1 MKKIVVLLGALLVII
16 AISYFAVTNLKHE
29 KNISLSTK
37 GNSFFPSP
45 TPMPF
50 EDLTIPYLRS
60 RQYTGVLGKL
70 EQVSAVSRY
79 TSYSTSYLSDGLK
92 INAQLTIP
100 NGDMPLEGWSAIV
113 FVHGYIPPSLYETFK
128 NYAAY
133 VDYLASEGFVVF
145 KVDLRGHGNSEGT
158 PGGAYYSSDYI
169 IDVLNAKSALQ
180 KSDFVN
186 PQKIGLWGHSMAG
199 NVVSRAM
206 AVDTSIPAV
215 VIWAGAVYTYSDMQK
230 YGIQDNSYR
239 PPSDQSQRTRRRTQL
254 FEKYGQFNSE
264 SAFWKSVPMT
274 NYLADIKGAI
284 QIHHAVN
291 DDVVN
296 IGYSRDFDLLLD
308 NTSIY
313 HELNEYPSGGH
324 NITGVSFSQ
333 AMRKTA
339 DFFKK
344 YL

>member
-1 MKKIVVLLGALLVII
+1 M
-16 AISYFAVTNLKHE
+16 
-29 KNISLSTK
+29 SLTPK
-37 GNSFFPSP
+37 GNSFSPSP

-60 RQYTGVLGKL
+60 RPYTGVLGKL
-70 EQVSAVSRY
+70 EQVSAGSSY

-133 VDYLASEGFVVF
+133 VDYLASEGFVIF

-254 FEKYGQFNSE
+254 FEKYGQFNPE

-274 NYLADIKGAI
+274 NYLSDIKGAI
-284 QIHHAVN
+284 QIHHAVD